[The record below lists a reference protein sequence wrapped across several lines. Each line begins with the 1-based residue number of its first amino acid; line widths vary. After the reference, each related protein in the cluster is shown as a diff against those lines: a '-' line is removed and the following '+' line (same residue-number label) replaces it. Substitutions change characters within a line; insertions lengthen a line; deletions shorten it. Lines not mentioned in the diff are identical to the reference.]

1 MRFLILILSLLP
13 FTLPAQTVMSLSQA
27 VNYAQEHN
35 RQIQLAKLKVEDA
48 SAQIVERRA
57 FGIPTLDANV
67 GYNRFLELPVTILP
81 EEFGIDPATGQVNPN
96 FNREVRFGLKNNLTG
111 SLNLRTIVL
120 DPSYIV
126 GLQAARAYRDYTAQE
141 LVSAQREM
149 RYRVTEAFLP
159 VLLVNENAANLDS
172 NITVLETLYR
182 ETKAMQEAGFVE
194 LLDVERLEL
203 SVLTLKTERE
213 NLLAQK
219 RNILNGLKMAIGFPM
234 EQDLDVSGTL
244 SELMREA
251 GDAELAGKVAY
262 ESWPDYRVARQGLNL
277 AQLNV
282 RLNKF
287 AYLPTLDAFANY
299 QRIFNGDTFD
309 GGFWA
314 SSSVA
319 GLGLKIPIFD
329 GLLTQARIQRSIV
342 TRRETEVQVGL
353 LEQQIEMTVRNA
365 RNQYS
370 TAVQRLRDQERH
382 LALAARIW
390 GTTRT
395 KYREG
400 VGSSLE
406 MNQAEQAMFAAQRQ
420 LIQAR
425 HDVIQTLFQ
434 LEKALGK

>member
-234 EQDLDVSGTL
+234 EQDLDVGGTL

-251 GDAELAGKVAY
+251 GDAELVGKVAY

-390 GTTRT
+390 ATTRT

>member
-57 FGIPTLDANV
+57 FGIPTLNANV

-390 GTTRT
+390 ATTRT

>member
-57 FGIPTLDANV
+57 FGIPTLNANV

>member
-48 SAQIVERRA
+48 AAQIVERRA
-57 FGIPTLDANV
+57 FGIPTLNANV

-149 RYRVTEAFLP
+149 RYRVIEAFLP

>member
-1 MRFLILILSLLP
+1 MRFLILFLSLLS
-13 FTLPAQTVMSLSQA
+13 LPLMAQKTMTLSQA
-27 VNYAQEHN
+27 VQYAQENN

-48 SAQIVERRA
+48 SAQITERRA
-57 FGIPTLDANV
+57 FGIPTLNANI

-81 EEFGIDPATGQVNPN
+81 EEFGIDPSTGQVNPN

-111 SLNLRTIVL
+111 SINLRTILL

-141 LVSAQREM
+141 LVIAQREA
-149 RYRVTEAFLP
+149 RYQVTEAFLP

-172 NITVLETLYR
+172 NIAVLETLFR
-182 ETKAMQEAGFVE
+182 ETKALQEAGFVE

-203 SVLTLKTERE
+203 SVMTLKTERD

-219 RNILNGLKMAIGFPM
+219 RNILNGLKMTIGYPM
-234 EQDLDVSGTL
+234 EQELEVSGSLT
-244 SELMREA
+244 ELMREA
-251 GDAELAGKVAY
+251 GNAELSGKVAY
-262 ESWPDYRVARQGLNL
+262 ESWPDYRVAKQGLNL

-329 GLLTQARIQRSIV
+329 GLLTQARVQRSVV
-342 TRRETEVQVGL
+342 TRRETEVQIGL
-353 LEQQIEMTVRNA
+353 LEQQIEMSLRNA
-365 RNQYS
+365 RNQYQS
-370 TAVQRLRDQERH
+370 ARERMGDRERH
-382 LALAARIW
+382 LALAMKIW
-390 GTTRT
+390 ETTRT

-400 VGSSLE
+400 IGSSLE
-406 MNQAEQAMFAAQRQ
+406 MNQAEQALFAAQRQ
-420 LIQAR
+420 HIQAR
-425 HDVIQTLFQ
+425 HDLIQALFQ